1 MSSGYHC
8 PAYPVGQ
15 RFLGLVHV
23 CDVLSRGAKRSAV
36 PRRCRREH
44 NKARSVQCMRMTRE
58 ITIRGSLPILRG
70 GRVTYRV
77 HIISSRNSKEVSL
90 KTHRIKCLLRLLKF
104 THPFFVYESIPNH
117 TFYPFQLFYELC
129 DLAQYTTMRLILVSI
144 PPCVPEKII
153 KF

>member
-1 MSSGYHC
+1 LSSGYHC

-23 CDVLSRGAKRSAV
+23 CDVLFRGAKRSAV

-90 KTHRIKCLLRLLKF
+90 KTHGIKCLLRLLKF
-104 THPFFVYESIPNH
+104 TTHFLYTRAYPTMPFIPSSYSMN
-117 TFYPFQLFYELC
+117 FAIWLNIQ
-129 DLAQYTTMRLILVSI
+129 Q
-144 PPCVPEKII
+144 
-153 KF
+153 